1 MCYLRYLISVV
12 LIIIAFSVISK
23 EFRGTYY
30 NIPSLFKEANKSIIL
45 LLVIFQGLSYLGDG
59 LLSQILLTTSGFRV
73 KLKDTLKIAVLG
85 VVGYHV
91 APFVGGTII
100 TYQSYKKLGVPTAI
114 ISFLVFSWTVF
125 IWMTYIFFF
134 LLSLLLLPNLIFN
147 FVSSKIIFA
156 ALFGVILVS
165 ICGFILFRQ
174 RGKYLIWFLNILSKP
189 IDKIIKIFHKKSL
202 FISELFKK
210 FISDF
215 CQCFSFL
222 WRNKKKIP
230 LALFFSLLF
239 YFGDIFTL
247 YFSFLVFG
255 FKPNFPLL
263 IFGYTLSLVLTLLS
277 LVPGAPGIMEAS
289 LIVIFIKL
297 GFPAHVVLFSSL
309 LYRLFSYWLPLPIGI
324 FSYFTF
330 KTLKKGNYA
339 KIS

>member
-1 MCYLRYLISVV
+1 MRYLRYFINVV
-12 LIIIAFSVISK
+12 LIIIAFLVILK

-30 NIPSLFKEANKSIIL
+30 DIPLLFKEANKSIIL
-45 LLVIFQGLSYLGDG
+45 FLVVFQGLNYLGDG
-59 LLSQILLTTSGFRV
+59 LLSRILLTTSGFRV

-85 VVGYHV
+85 VVGYHF

-100 TYQSYKKLGVPTAI
+100 TYQTYKKLGVPTAV

-134 LLSLLLLPNLIFN
+134 LLSLLLLPNLIFD
-147 FVSSKIIFA
+147 FVSSKIISA
-156 ALFGVILVS
+156 ALFGVILIS
-165 ICGFILFRQ
+165 ICGFILFRR
-174 RGKYLIWFLNILSKP
+174 RGKYLTWFLNILSKP
-189 IDKIIKIFHKKSL
+189 INKIIKVFYKSL
-202 FISELFKK
+202 STSELFKK
-210 FISDF
+210 FIYDF
-215 CQCFSFL
+215 RQCFHFL

-230 LALFFSLLF
+230 LALFSSLLF
-239 YFGDIFTL
+239 YFGDILTL

-263 IFGYTLSLVLTLLS
+263 IFGYTLSSVLS
-277 LVPGAPGIMEAS
+277 LLALGPGTPGIMEAS
-289 LIVIFIKL
+289 LMIIFIKL

-330 KTLKKGNYA
+330 IKKTSNQKY
-339 KIS
+339 